1 MKILINGL
9 RHEYF
14 LVKFPTSLDNHLRL
28 CVTYDV
34 LEAAIIQFRSN
45 GIWTF
50 KTRDNVLGPL

>member
-14 LVKFPTSLDNHLRL
+14 LVKFPTSLDDRIRL

-34 LEAAIIQFRSN
+34 VEVAVIQFRSN